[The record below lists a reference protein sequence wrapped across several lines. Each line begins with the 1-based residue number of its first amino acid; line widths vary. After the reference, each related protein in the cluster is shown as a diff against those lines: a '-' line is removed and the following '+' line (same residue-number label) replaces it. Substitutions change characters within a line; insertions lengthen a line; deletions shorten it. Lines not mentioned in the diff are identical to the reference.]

1 MFKKLFPIFI
11 MLILVV
17 GLALPVSAEN
27 GVIYDG
33 PTMREATSYMA
44 MLGYRNVATDEKV
57 FEHPAFASVV
67 FNGNAAILTYSVEGK
82 EFIWEMEIISY
93 TNDTEYQTA
102 LYELSV
108 ISINGV
114 SPLADVIIPYAAY
127 YGEVP
132 LDYLTY
138 PYSTHPYHRPYFYIP
153 IGTHMTGLVIL
164 DGITYELHI
173 EFGFLDEEV
182 IWNEE
187 SADPIT
193 VSTMFTGEVVSNTG
207 QYDLAIAGH
216 FTGELLPGENVLT
229 LAEIQANTISIVAH
243 NNNTGTNRVMTQTT
257 IEEMTVTVSG
267 GRITSIYIVGRVQTP
282 DGTLDRYS
290 LTIPL

>member
-1 MFKKLFPIFI
+1 LSIQF
-11 MLILVV
+11 V
-17 GLALPVSAEN
+17 N
-27 GVIYDG
+27 GIVYDG
-33 PTMREATSYMA
+33 PTVKEIIGA
-44 MLGYRNVATDEKV
+44 MPDSAVQYINTETGEYVW
-57 FEHPAFASVV
+57 EHGFIAPLDVSLV
-67 FNGNAAILTYSVEGK
+67 FNGDSATLAYSVQGK
-82 EFIWEMEIISY
+82 EFIWEMEIVSY
-93 TNDTEYQTA
+93 TNDVAHEAVVYKLNIQ
-102 LYELSV
+102 SV
-108 ISINGV
+108 NGIAP
-114 SPLADVIIPYAAY
+114 SEDVTVTYAAY
-127 YGEVP
+127 YGNDE
-132 LDYLTY
+132 DGYY
-138 PYSTHPYHRPYFYIP
+138 YMSYDPYFYP
-153 IGTHMTGLVIL
+153 HWYEYGNKVEL
-164 DGITYELHI
+164 DGITYELWF
-173 EFGFLDEEV
+173 EFLFQGDCV

-187 SADPIT
+187 STDPST